1 MGAKLE
7 LKMLIIFGLFMNA
20 SFCKISTKFE
30 FKQPF
35 KTEREYTYL
44 GPML

>member
-20 SFCKISTKFE
+20 SFYKISAKFE
-30 FKQPF
+30 SKLPF
-35 KTEREYTYL
+35 KTEREYTFL